1 MSLVGLLMGKMELRL
16 CNARSLEQ
24 NKMMVEKPGSKS
36 YVESTAVVLL
46 GKDDMGHYG
55 LKNGDTVKVTTKF
68 GTVVVKAYQ
77 TDETKKGIALMPNG
91 PWFNSITDPDIDVTG
106 FNSYYVLNASIETT
120 NEEVLDTEKFFEKLL
135 REDAHE

>member
-1 MSLVGLLMGKMELRL
+1 MSLAGLLLGKLEVRL

-36 YVESTAVVLL
+36 YVDSTAVVLL
-46 GKDDMGHYG
+46 SKEDMGRYG

-68 GTVVVKAYQ
+68 GAVVVKAYQ
-77 TDETKKGIALMPNG
+77 TDETKKGLALMPNG

-106 FNSYYVLNASIETT
+106 YNSYYVLNAGIETT
-120 NEEVLDTEKFFEKLL
+120 NEEVLDTEKLFGKLL
-135 REDAHE
+135 GKDANE